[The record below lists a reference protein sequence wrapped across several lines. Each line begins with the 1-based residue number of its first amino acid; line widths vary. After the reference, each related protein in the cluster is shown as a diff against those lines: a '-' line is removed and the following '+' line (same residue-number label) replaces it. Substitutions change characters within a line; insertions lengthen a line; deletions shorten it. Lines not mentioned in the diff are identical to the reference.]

1 MCVTVVRKPF
11 NSSLQVL
18 TSNNS
23 RKDSQLTDPN
33 LSLSLWQP
41 PWRNQFA
48 SVWGPDHSFLPWP
61 PLVKTPSSQ
70 CWQFG
75 SHTVTSI
82 ACLTSLSSDC
92 PSQFPVS
99 PDLSSIWHVYL
110 PEVIRKDSALSLLPR
125 RPCVCTVDLLPS
137 TPPPTS
143 WTVC

>member
-18 TSNNS
+18 TSKTS
-23 RKDSQLTDPN
+23 RKTHSSQIQT
-33 LSLSLWQP
+33 SLSLWQP

-48 SVWGPDHSFLPWP
+48 SVWSADHSFLPWP

-70 CWQFG
+70 CWHFG
-75 SHTVTSI
+75 SHAVTSI
-82 ACLTSLSSDC
+82 ACLTYLSSDC

-110 PEVIRKDSALSLLPR
+110 PEVIRKDSAMSLLPR